1 MKYTATID
9 DRTYEIEIGAD
20 NAIKVNGEPHMVDFK
35 GVESDA
41 LYSLL
46 MDSHSFEVLVERCGG
61 DRFRISVGDE
71 QHEVAVED
79 ERMRKIGKGLGKLA
93 PTSGEVTIKAPMP
106 GLVKGIPVEIW
117 QEIKAGQGVL
127 ILEAMKMENEL
138 RTPRDGIVNDIKV
151 KPGDKVEQGQV
162 LVVIK

>member
-1 MKYTATID
+1 MKYTATIGE
-9 DRTYEIEIGAD
+9 RTYEVEVESD
-20 NAIKVNGEPHMVDFK
+20 NTIKINGEPRAVDFR
-35 GVESDA
+35 GIEGEA

-46 MDSHSFEVLVERCGG
+46 IDNRSYEVLIERCGG
-61 DRFRISVGDE
+61 DEFRVTIGDE

-79 ERMRKIGKGLGKLA
+79 ERMRKMGKALGKIQQA
-93 PTSGEVTIKAPMP
+93 SGEVMIKAPMP
-106 GLVKGIPVEIW
+106 GLVRGVPVEVW
-117 QEIKAGQGVL
+117 EEVKSGQGVV

-138 RTPRDGIVNDIKV
+138 RTPRDGIINEIRV